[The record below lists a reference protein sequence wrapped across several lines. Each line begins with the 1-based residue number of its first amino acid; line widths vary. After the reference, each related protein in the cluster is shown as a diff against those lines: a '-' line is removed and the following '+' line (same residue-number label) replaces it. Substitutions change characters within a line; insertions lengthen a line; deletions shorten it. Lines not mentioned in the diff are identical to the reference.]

1 MSESSAK
8 SQVRASQKTN
18 AAPPADMLCPLAE
31 IKIYLGVTDTALDMV
46 LTLAGSIV
54 TDVIRD
60 YTGRVIT
67 KGTYTEEFR
76 EVREDKSERYL
87 IETPI
92 GALQDST
99 VGTLMNNQT
108 GRIVLTGGPV
118 HTVTYEGGY
127 DPLPGGLRAVFMEL
141 VRQQMGLMGYEQVG
155 TAPSANAPQ
164 EKAVWVGTLKV
175 EYAIAA
181 TSAAAKAI
189 GMGALSKDALAPYA
203 PILDQY
209 IARTKLAAT

>member
-1 MSESSAK
+1 MSEATAK

-18 AAPPADMLCPLAE
+18 AAPPEDLLCPLSE

-46 LTLAGSIV
+46 LTLAASIV

-67 KGTYTEEFR
+67 KGTYTEEYRDVF
-76 EVREDKSERYL
+76 EPKVERYL

-92 GALQDST
+92 DAIQDPT
-99 VGTLMNNQT
+99 AATLLNSQT
-108 GRIVLTGGPV
+108 GRILLTGGPA
-118 HTVTYEGGY
+118 HTVTYAGGY

-141 VRQQMGLMGYEQVG
+141 VRQQMGFMGYEQVG

-175 EYAIAA
+175 EYAVAA

-203 PILDQY
+203 MILDQY
-209 IARTKLAAT
+209 VARTKLVAT